1 MTIQT
6 NLSVSPYFDDY
17 TEEKDFYKIL
27 FKPGVSVQVREL
39 NQLQTILQN
48 QIQRFGDNVFK
59 QGTIIDGCDIVFH
72 DDLQYVKIKDVTTE
86 SDIVDVSRF
95 SGYRVKNQNDIT
107 PLEASIITTES
118 GYESTDPNLNTLY
131 IRYINSGFTV
141 GGDPNGQLSFN
152 TNEKL
157 TVYDPNRVVE
167 RIEVKNSSQGFSPND
182 RVVLLSAIEIQNTSG
197 GTTFTSPFTV
207 NEYITD
213 GTANVQIVE
222 ISNNAIAGSLVLSV
236 KPTTQNLKN
245 NDQSTWTL
253 FKNSNIQ
260 SVETPS
266 KQAVIKSIVGSGAV
280 ARLVT
285 KSLGGIDK
293 FNVTS
298 KGSGYIVPPT
308 VSVASVNNQ
317 LNNIAQVNAIAQTF
331 IANITAA
338 SVADTT
344 GTAYAVTV
352 GEGIVYQKGYFSRVA
367 EQLLLV
373 SKYDN
378 QPDGISVGFE
388 TIEDVVN
395 SNEDTSLLDNATGA
409 PNATAPGADRLKL
422 TPRLIAL
429 SKAQA
434 DSREDFLYIVEFS
447 GGQPYKQNRQTVYN
461 VIGNEIAKRTSE
473 ESGDYVLDQFH
484 LQTRS
489 PRVFSQEANNFAIV
503 IDPGKAYINGN
514 RVETVTNFETNIQ
527 KGTDIVQVNN
537 ANISLNFGNYVRV
550 NQFAGA
556 FNFKVG
562 DVVSLYSTA
571 GQYLTT
577 SIGGTIPTTTAL
589 GSQLGTAR
597 IRSVVFDSG
606 VPGSPEAVYRLYL
619 FDIKMNSGTNFSNVK
634 SIFYNGTQKGIADP
648 VQEGGSTVLY
658 DTTTSSLLYY
668 AGAPAV
674 QSVSDISYIYRTS
687 NTYQIGTDG
696 SLTIQL
702 GGSEEFPYTGQLSSI
717 QERDIII
724 TPVANTEALTNLT
737 GQINVVSGSNVAT
750 FVGGSTTAA
759 AAELKPGDY
768 IKVGTLGYVQIS
780 TVANNTYAT
789 LRSNA
794 TFSASANTFK
804 YAFPA
809 NVPISFEYRS
819 DRNFTVDAETK
830 KQMQVYIGTSLS
842 SAQDLNIV
850 YNVRQGSL
858 TPVSKT
864 VNRNKHIRL
873 RLGDNAAYN
882 TGPWCIGVA
891 DVFRLNK
898 VYRGAN
904 ATFSGTDT
912 GITDVTQYFYID
924 NNHNEDYANISYLYL
939 KPNAKIALAN
949 TTSEFLLVSFDHFTT
964 SPGVEG
970 LKSPGGSGTYNIDD
984 TVAIESAVSSIN
996 TLEIPEVFGA
1006 RGDYYDLRDQ
1016 FDLRPTANGTV
1027 TPNSTPASAPIN
1039 PVEQTYTSL
1048 FSASD
1053 KKFPAPDSELSATIN
1068 YYVGRKDR
1076 VVIDGSNSFRIV
1088 KGTPG
1093 KGDTPPEPDNAL
1105 TIQIL
1110 DVPAYPSVP
1119 FILSANTLRYVDT
1132 KIANEK
1138 YTTRRLNHYRV
1149 TTSINAI
1156 TRNVLQP
1163 RRYTMQD
1170 IGSLER
1176 RIETLEYYTALSL
1189 TETLANKRVIPGF
1202 DGLDRFKFG
1211 FYVDGFE
1218 DYSFADLENPGYSA
1232 SIVDG
1237 YLSPKVNELN
1247 LVLNPALGSDPT
1259 LTYNEVNFVS
1269 QSRATVDVGAE
1280 TVLGNQTVVCVTQA
1294 ERTRNNS
1301 DSGNVFEE
1309 FYYTMSSSSGP
1320 VEFYINSRD
1329 NWVGAEIFQSNAPN
1343 GTWVQTTSSIAAAP
1357 ITQADVNTKQ
1367 LRLNGNRRIEHLG
1380 SLERTN
1386 PAVPASTSWG
1396 GFIEDQFKL
1405 TWTHNPDKGIY
1416 YKIRI
1421 YKGGRHGGLISQGKK
1436 GTFEYKMCY
1445 PVDSTLNTVVNTPTT
1460 GFPITYQGTIF
1471 GGGGGR
1477 VDSATF
1483 EFTQLH

>member
-39 NQLQTILQN
+39 NQLQTILQS
-48 QIQRFGDNVFK
+48 QIQRFGDNIFK

-72 DDLQYVKIKDVTTE
+72 DDLQYVKIKDVAT
-86 SDIVDVSRF
+86 DGNIVDISRF
-95 SGYRVKNQNDIT
+95 NSYRVRNQNDIR

-118 GYESTDPNLNTLY
+118 GFESTDPNLNTLY
-131 IRYINSGFTV
+131 LRYINSGFST

-152 TNEKL
+152 TNETL

-167 RIEVKNSSQGFSPND
+167 RIEVQNGSQGFSPND
-182 RVVLLSAIEIQNTSG
+182 RVVLLSAIEVQNTSG

-207 NEYITD
+207 NEYVTD
-213 GTANVQIVE
+213 GTANVQIVA
-222 ISNNAIAGSLVLSV
+222 ISNTAIPGSIVLSV
-236 KPTTQNLKN
+236 KPTTENLKA
-245 NDQSTWTL
+245 NDQRTWTL
-253 FKNSNIQ
+253 FKDSNIQ
-260 SVETPS
+260 SVATPS
-266 KQAVIKSIVGSGAV
+266 KEARIKSLVGAGAV
-280 ARLVT
+280 ARLTT
-285 KSLGGIDK
+285 KSLGGIDT
-293 FNVTS
+293 FNITS
-298 KGSGYIVPPT
+298 KGSGYIVAPT

-331 IANITAA
+331 IANITSS

-344 GTAYAVTV
+344 GTAYAITV

-378 QPDGISVGFE
+378 QPDNIAVGFE

-395 SNEDTSLLDNATGA
+395 ANEDTSLLDNATGA

-429 SKAQA
+429 TKSQA
-434 DSREDFLYIVEFS
+434 DNREDFLYIVEFS
-447 GGQPYKQNRQTVYN
+447 NGQPYKQNRQTVYN

-473 ESGDYVLDQFH
+473 ESGDYVIDQFH

-489 PRVFSQEANNFAIV
+489 PRVFAQEANNFAIV

-527 KGTDIVQVNN
+527 KGTDVVTVEN
-537 ANISLNFGNYVRV
+537 ANISLNFGNYIRV
-550 NQFAGA
+550 NQFAGT
-556 FNFKVG
+556 FNFKTG
-562 DVVSLYSTA
+562 DVLNLYSTA
-571 GQYLTT
+571 GQYYTT
-577 SIGGTIPTTTAL
+577 SVGGTTPSTTSL

-597 IRSVVFDSG
+597 VRSVVFDSG
-606 VPGSPEAVYRLYL
+606 VPGSPEAVYRVYL
-619 FDIKMNSGTNFSNVK
+619 FDIKISSGKNFANVK
-634 SIFYNGTQKGIADP
+634 SIFYNGTQKGIADTI
-648 VQEGGSTVLY
+648 QEGGITVLY

-674 QSVSDISYIYRTS
+674 QSVSAVSYIYRTS
-687 NTYQIGTDG
+687 NTHQIGTNG
-696 SLTIQL
+696 RLTIQL
-702 GGSEEFPYTGQLSSI
+702 PSGGSDEFPYTGQLSSI
-717 QERDIII
+717 QERDVII
-724 TPVANTEALTNLT
+724 TPVANTEASTNLT
-737 GQINVVSGSNVAT
+737 GEITVVSGSNVAT
-750 FVGGSTTAA
+750 LATTPSA
-759 AAELKPGDY
+759 AAELKPGDF

-780 TVANNTYAT
+780 TVANNTYVT
-789 LRSNA
+789 LRANA

-819 DRNFTVDAETK
+819 ERNLTVDSTK
-830 KQMQVYIGTSLS
+830 KQMEVNIGTSLV
-842 SAQDLNIV
+842 SAQDLSIAYNI
-850 YNVRQGSL
+850 RQGVV
-858 TPVSKT
+858 TPISKT
-864 VNRNKHIRL
+864 INRNKYIRL

-882 TGPWCIGVA
+882 VGPWCIGVA
-891 DVFRLNK
+891 DAFRLNK

-904 ATFSGTDT
+904 ATFSGTDSSV
-912 GITDVTQYFYID
+912 TDITQYFYID
-924 NNHNEDYANISYLYL
+924 NNHNEDYADIAYLYL
-939 KPNAKIALAN
+939 KPNANITLAN
-949 TTSEFLLVSFDHFTT
+949 TLTEFLLVSFDHFST

-970 LKSPGGSGTYNIDD
+970 LKAPGGSGTYNIDD
-984 TVAIESAVSSIN
+984 TVALSSATSTIN

-1016 FDLRPTANGTV
+1016 FDLRPSANGTV
-1027 TPNSTPASAPIN
+1027 IPNSTPASAPIN
-1039 PVEQTYTSL
+1039 PAEQTYTSL

-1088 KGTPG
+1088 NGTPG

-1119 FILSANTLRYVDT
+1119 FILSENTLKYVDT

-1138 YTTRRLNHYRV
+1138 YATRRLNHYRV

-1189 TETLANKRVIPGF
+1189 TETIANKRVIPGF

-1218 DYSFADLENPGYSA
+1218 DYSFADLENPGYLA

-1237 YLSPKVNELN
+1237 YLSPKVDELN
-1247 LVLNPALGSDPT
+1247 LVLTPALGADPT
-1259 LTYNEVNFVS
+1259 LTFNEITFVS
-1269 QSRATVDVGAE
+1269 QSRATVDVGAA
-1280 TVLGNQTVVCVTQA
+1280 TALGNQSVVCVTQA

-1301 DSGNVFEE
+1301 DTGSVFEE
-1309 FYYTMSSSSGP
+1309 FYYTMSASSGP
-1320 VEFYINSRD
+1320 VNFYINSRD
-1329 NWVGAEIFQSNAPN
+1329 NWVGAEIFQSNSPN
-1343 GTWVQTTSSIAAAP
+1343 GPWVQTTSSSAAQP
-1357 ITQADVNTKQ
+1357 ITQADVNTQQ
-1367 LRLNGNRRIEHLG
+1367 LRLNGNRTIEHLG
-1380 SLERTN
+1380 SLERTS
-1386 PAVPASTSWG
+1386 PPVPTSTSWG

-1405 TWTHNPDKGIY
+1405 AWTHDPDKGIY

-1460 GFPITYQGTIF
+1460 AFPITYQGTIF